1 MSKVTVIGGGAS
13 GIMAAI
19 AAARH
24 GAQVVILE
32 HKDRIGKKILMT
44 GNGKCNLSNLSFSID
59 KYYSDSPKFIETVF
73 RQFNKEDTISF
84 FKEIGLFIKD
94 KNGYLYPMS
103 EQAST
108 VLDLLRIELKYRNV
122 EIITACNVKKV
133 ISDSKAKQKKCG
145 FIIDTEKGTYLSDS
159 VILACGGKANPQS
172 GSDGS
177 GYELAG
183 KFGHKVITPLPA
195 LVQLRCV
202 GNHFKS
208 IAGVR
213 CEAKLLLHIDGNLVK
228 EEYGELQLTEYGISG
243 IPVFQLSRI
252 AAKALDIHKKV
263 IVKIDLLPA
272 MSKELI
278 YAFLTKTNPFP
289 DKTVEEA
296 MLGLMNKK
304 LLYMLWKQNG
314 IMPECRLCEL
324 QEKQIESLTEAI
336 KAWTVEVSATN
347 SFLNAQVCCGGVDC
361 NEMKETC
368 ESRKVPGLFL
378 TGELL
383 DVDGICGGYNLQ
395 WAWSTGYIAGKA
407 AAESK

>member
-19 AAARH
+19 AAARY

-44 GNGKCNLSNLSFSID
+44 GNGKCNLSNLSFSAD
-59 KYYSDSPKFIETVF
+59 KYYSDSPRFVETIF
-73 RQFNKEDTISF
+73 RQFNEKDTISF
-84 FKEIGLFIKD
+84 FEGIGLFIKS
-94 KNGYLYPMS
+94 KNDYLYPMS

-122 EIITACNVKKV
+122 EIITACDVKKV
-133 ISDSKAKQKKCG
+133 TAVPEGKSGKSQ
-145 FIIDTEKGTYLSDS
+145 FTIDTDQGIYQSDT
-159 VILACGGKANPQS
+159 VILACGGKASPQS

-177 GYELAG
+177 GYELAK
-183 KFGHKVITPLPA
+183 KFGLNVIPPLPA
-195 LVQLRCV
+195 LVQLRCT
-202 GNHFKS
+202 GNYFKA

-213 CEAKLLLHIDGNLVK
+213 CEAKLKLHIDGAIVK
-228 EEYGELQLTEYGISG
+228 EEYGELQLTDYGISG

-252 AAKALDIHKKV
+252 AAKALNVHKKV
-263 IVKIDLLPA
+263 TVKIDLLPV
-272 MSKELI
+272 MSKEMI
-278 YAFLTKTNPFP
+278 SAFLTKMNTHP

-314 IMPECRLCEL
+314 IKPECRLSEL
-324 QEKQIESLTEAI
+324 SDKQIEKLIDVI
-336 KAWTVEVSATN
+336 KTWNVEVSATN

-361 NEMKETC
+361 KEITDTC
-368 ESRKVPGLFL
+368 EAKKVPGLFL

-395 WAWSTGYIAGKA
+395 WAWSTGFIAGKTA
-407 AAESK
+407 AKNK